1 MRRLSLLVAIV
12 ISSGC
17 GHFRMLP
24 KCGDGMP
31 AKILTHPKCPPN
43 GICGYT
49 CHPDRWLK
57 EPPDVETANVQVVR
71 PD

>member
-1 MRRLSLLVAIV
+1 MKRFVLLVAIATSLV
-12 ISSGC
+12 SC

-49 CHPDRWLK
+49 CHPDRWNPK
-57 EPPDVETANVQVVR
+57 EPNNGNVEATSK
-71 PD
+71 

>member
-1 MRRLSLLVAIV
+1 MKRFVLFLVIV
-12 ISSGC
+12 INLSAC
-17 GHFRMLP
+17 GKFRMLP

-49 CHPDRWLK
+49 CHPDRWD
-57 EPPDVETANVQVVR
+57 PPDAKTINV
-71 PD
+71 